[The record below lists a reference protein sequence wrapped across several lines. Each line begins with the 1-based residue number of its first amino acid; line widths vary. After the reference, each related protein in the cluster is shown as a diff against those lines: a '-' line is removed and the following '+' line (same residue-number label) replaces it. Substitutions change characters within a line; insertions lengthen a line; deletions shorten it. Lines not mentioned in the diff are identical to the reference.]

1 MPKMSRKKTR
11 PRPCAVAECKNNDP
25 YRTYHRIPTNPVMR
39 QLWEAAD
46 VGLTNLAVAEP
57 DQVRSWDRICSGHFT
72 PWDFTLEQGEERNR
86 RRLKS
91 NAVPSI
97 RECVQYVEVPPAT
110 EGSEATEVTDEL
122 TGVKIIKLDPGEV
135 QTEDDTTEQG
145 VTIAYHV
152 EGTQV
157 AKVEEIEG
165 ADRSQVTQVVTVS
178 TGIEKIPSPAKAG
191 GKGLKP
197 GIKLPKGK
205 EAKDLPPKDL
215 KILEL
220 KARVKELEGEKKQWI
235 EKEKAFAKKL
245 EKAKEFTSKATQEK
259 IIVAFLQRQGFTNA
273 QVQVMSKG
281 LKTAH
286 IWGKEDIVEG
296 LYQWKMGKQLYE
308 YQQKKLWKMFPMPS
322 LTAMKENTDRHQGN
336 QVFECAHC
344 KHNTFSQEQLDK
356 HLKEC
361 ARVKYRCDQCGQ
373 TFSAKPSLN
382 RHIIV
387 MHLKVEQHQCKLCHG
402 MFAKGAI
409 LEEHIAL
416 SHLGFKTEKEWKKS
430 RKENR
435 ELVQKYK
442 EFIPFRIETVE
453 YQEYQPVAIEGQVEE
468 VTGDHV
474 EVDPNGAMV
483 HAVGVDPATDVHQEI
498 VMAVDSIVP
507 EGWTGPCTSSPTT
520 QTTTTS
526 RSYGNNL
533 FVDSSGYNDGGANAE
548 MSTMPLG

>member
-1 MPKMSRKKTR
+1 MPKVKKKKTR
-11 PRPCAVAECKNNDP
+11 PRPCAVDGCKNNDP
-25 YRTYHRIPTNPVMR
+25 YRTYHRIPANPVMR

-46 VGLTNLAVAEP
+46 VGLVNLATADEE
-57 DQVRSWDRICSGHFT
+57 QVRSWDRICSGHFT

-97 RECVQYVEVPPAT
+97 RECVQYVEVTTPAAGLSHPDGGH
-110 EGSEATEVTDEL
+110 EGEEGEGEVATDSGT
-122 TGVKIIKLDPGEV
+122 VKIIKLDPGEV
-135 QTEDDTTEQG
+135 ETEDDAEQG

-157 AKVEEIEG
+157 AKVEEG
-165 ADRSQVTQVVTVS
+165 AEEDTVTQVVTV
-178 TGIEKIPSPAKAG
+178 TPGIERIAPPSQERLAK
-191 GKGLKP
+191 KGVKM
-197 GIKLPKGK
+197 PK
-205 EAKDLPPKDL
+205 KDLAPKDL
-215 KILEL
+215 KIFEL
-220 KARVKELEGEKKQWI
+220 KARVRELENEKRHW
-235 EKEKAFAKKL
+235 EVKEKAFTKKL

-259 IIVAFLQRQGFTNA
+259 IIVAFLKRQGFTDA

-296 LYQWKMGKQLYE
+296 IYQWKMGKQLYE

-322 LTAMKENTDRHQGN
+322 LTAMKENTEKHQAR
-336 QVFECAHC
+336 VYECPHC
-344 KHNTFSQEQLDK
+344 KHNCFSEDQLEK
-356 HLKEC
+356 HLKDC

-402 MFAKGAI
+402 MFAKGAL

-416 SHLGFKTEKEWKKS
+416 SHLGFKTEKEWKKA

-453 YQEYQPVAIEGQVEE
+453 YQEYQPVMEEAGQEETVIQEGQVEE
-468 VTGDHV
+468 VVHHQV
-474 EVDPNGAMV
+474 E
-483 HAVGVDPATDVHQEI
+483 TEHQEI

-507 EGWTGPCTSSPTT
+507 EG
-520 QTTTTS
+520 
-526 RSYGNNL
+526 
-533 FVDSSGYNDGGANAE
+533 
-548 MSTMPLG
+548 